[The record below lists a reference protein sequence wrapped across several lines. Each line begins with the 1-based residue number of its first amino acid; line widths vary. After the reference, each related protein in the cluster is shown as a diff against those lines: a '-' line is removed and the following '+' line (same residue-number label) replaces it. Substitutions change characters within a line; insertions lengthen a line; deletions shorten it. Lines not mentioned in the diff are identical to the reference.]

1 MTKKR
6 LSVLRLNK
14 CCLSLD
20 DQTYHI
26 TDAAELLLDET
37 EDRVETFNP
46 PLRRLFLNFLLNHT
60 VQVVIKEGTTSFK
73 GKFVC
78 SNE

>member
-1 MTKKR
+1 MSRKR
-6 LSVLRLNK
+6 LSALKLNTF
-14 CCLSLD
+14 CLSLD

-26 TDAAELLLDET
+26 TDAGELLDET

-60 VQVVIKEGTTSFK
+60 VQVVVKEGTTSFK
-73 GKFVC
+73 GKC
-78 SNE
+78 CQ